1 MLSFLVVVVVQII
14 YTPSENKI
22 KKLELRMRKRRK
34 KIIKKS
40 TIPKVIFI
48 VYIFVN
54 ITKEFLT
61 YCDFNRKGPI
71 PPTNLD
77 RFVTT

>member
-1 MLSFLVVVVVQII
+1 
-14 YTPSENKI
+14 
-22 KKLELRMRKRRK
+22 MRKRRK

-40 TIPKVIFI
+40 TIPKVIII
-48 VYIFVN
+48 VYIFVY

-61 YCDFNRKGPI
+61 YCDFNRKGSI